1 MTYSA
6 KTIYPQFKCLTTFKA
21 VMKRIENAGNKYWKK
36 GLRFQEHIARGIFKD
51 LKYIEMDFSCEYH
64 KQEQVFKKI
73 SRRGTMGKRFVKL
86 YKRIQEENKRPIG
99 FYDKD
104 PSKAEEVANWYKNN
118 KKLKS
123 EYPYLLHKQ
132 LYTDEYIIS
141 SIGGAW
147 KRYKDYKMMKYAK
160 KGEFYDA
167 MLTRDKML
175 GMGNSLPDEIIG
187 KIFQYL

>member
-36 GLRFQEHIARGIFKD
+36 GLRYHPHIARGIFKD
-51 LKYIEMDFSCEYH
+51 LKYVEMSFSCEYH
-64 KQEQVFKKI
+64 NREQVFKKI
-73 SRRGTMGKRFVKL
+73 SMRGTMGKRFVKL
-86 YKRIQEENKRPIG
+86 YNRIQEKNKRPIG
-99 FYDKD
+99 FYTKD
-104 PSKAEEVANWYKNN
+104 PNTEEVANWYKNN

-123 EYPYLLHKQ
+123 EYPYLLQKQ

-141 SIGGAW
+141 SIGEAW

-167 MLTRDKML
+167 MLTRDNVL

-187 KIFQYL
+187 QIFQYL